1 MYSEFIQI
9 KRTYFLH
16 DQHFLFLKYKKG
28 DQVQNVIDFFVGPL
42 IFPVYV
48 GLALY
53 GFAWIGARF
62 FADVFARHIGSD
74 PSAIELGAIRAW
86 RLVIILHLLLGLGI
100 TIGLSVH
107 ALPKV
112 SEWVHILWYLVS
124 FLPFLIL
131 DACILITLSSHSKTI
146 KKATQREKNSE

>member
-1 MYSEFIQI
+1 M
-9 KRTYFLH
+9 
-16 DQHFLFLKYKKG
+16 
-28 DQVQNVIDFFVGPL
+28 QNITDFFVGPL
-42 IFPVYV
+42 IFPVYI

-53 GFAWIGARF
+53 GFAWIGAHF
-62 FADVFARHIGSD
+62 FTGVFARHIGSD
-74 PSAIELGAIRAW
+74 PSAIELGATRAW

-112 SEWVHILWYLVS
+112 SEWVHILWYMVS

-131 DACILITLSSHSKTI
+131 DVCILITLSSHSKTI
-146 KKATQREKNSE
+146 KKATQAQRKDSE